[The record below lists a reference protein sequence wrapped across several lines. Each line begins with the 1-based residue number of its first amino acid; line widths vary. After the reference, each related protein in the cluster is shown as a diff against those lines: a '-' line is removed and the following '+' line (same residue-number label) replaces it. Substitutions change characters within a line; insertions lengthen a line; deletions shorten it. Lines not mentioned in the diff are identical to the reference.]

1 MVKFLSLSLMICKA
15 NKMIVRIVKLTFKYE
30 EISNFLDIFE
40 QQKKFIAGFKG
51 CSHLSLL
58 RDKTHTNIFFTYSH
72 WKDENALELYRESDF
87 FQKIWS
93 KVKLKFADKPQA
105 WSLEKYE

>member
-1 MVKFLSLSLMICKA
+1 MVKFLSLSLKICKA
-15 NKMIVRIVKLTFKYE
+15 NIMIVRIVKLTFKHE

-51 CSHLSLL
+51 CSHISLL
-58 RDKTHTNIFFTYSH
+58 RDKTHSNLFFTYSH
-72 WKDENALELYRESDF
+72 WKDEKALELYRESDF